1 MEPEPTSLLFFLQ
14 SYSSATVTL
23 EIFAL
28 IILLF
33 LSALMSG
40 SEVAFFSLKK
50 KDIDVAKDD
59 KQPRIELIQKLLRNK
74 KKLLAT
80 ILVGNNFIN
89 IGIVLLSAYLSANM
103 IHPYLEGLSFLGIN
117 FTVIFD
123 VIIIT
128 FILLLFG
135 EIIPKIYSAQNALK
149 FSQFSAPAIQFAQLL
164 TKPIALPLMSMSN
177 VLENNLKTSHKI
189 SVDQL
194 SQALELTS
202 EDAMT
207 TSEEQKI
214 LEGIVSFGNTETR
227 QIMTPRVDMYA
238 LRLNMT
244 FDQVIH
250 GVSDKGFSRVP
261 VYDDNIDE
269 IRGILYAKDL
279 LPYLNKEEV
288 DWVKLLRK
296 PFFVS
301 ENKKLDDLLSDF
313 QDRKTHLAVVV
324 DEYGGTS
331 GIVSLEDVLE
341 EVVGDISDE
350 FDDEQ
355 IYYSKL
361 DHDNFLFEGKTSLKD
376 FFRLMEVEEEDL
388 FDQHKGEAET
398 LAGFVLEIAQ
408 EVPNRRQKITFENYV
423 FAIESLDKKRI
434 KRIKVTRT
442 PRVEENQDDE

>member
-1 MEPEPTSLLFFLQ
+1 MEPEPASLLFFLQ
-14 SYSSATVTL
+14 SYDPTTVAL
-23 EIFAL
+23 EIFGL

-40 SEVAFFSLKK
+40 SEVAFFSLNK
-50 KDIDVAKDD
+50 KDIDIAKDE
-59 KQPRIELIQKLLRNK
+59 KQPKIDLVQKLLRNK

-89 IGIVLLSAYLSANM
+89 IGIVLLSAYLSAEL
-103 IHPYLEGLSFLGIN
+103 IHPYLTGLTLFGIN
-117 FTVIFD
+117 FSVFFD
-123 VIIIT
+123 VVIIT
-128 FILLLFG
+128 FLLLLFG

-149 FSQFSAPAIQFAQLL
+149 FSQFTAPSIQFAQLL
-164 TKPIALPLMSMSN
+164 TKPIAYPLMWMSN
-177 VLENNLKTSHKI
+177 LLEKNLKSSQKI

-202 EDAMT
+202 EDART
-207 TSEEQKI
+207 TTEEQKI

-227 QIMTPRVDMYA
+227 QIMTPRVDMFA

-244 FDQVIH
+244 FNQIVQS
-250 GVSDKGFSRVP
+250 VSDNGFSRVP

-269 IRGILYAKDL
+269 IRGVLYAKDL
-279 LPYLNKEEV
+279 LPYLNQEDVPWEQ
-288 DWVKLLRK
+288 LLRK

-313 QDRKTHLAVVV
+313 QERKTHLAVVV

-361 DHDNFLFEGKTSLKD
+361 DNDNYLFEGKTSLKD
-376 FFRLMEVEEEDL
+376 FYRLMEIEDEEV
-388 FDQHKGEAET
+388 FDEQKGEADT
-398 LAGFVLEIAQ
+398 LAGFILEITE
-408 EVPNRRQKITFENYV
+408 EVPNRRQKISFENYI
-423 FAIESLDKKRI
+423 FTIESIDKKRI
-434 KRIKVTRT
+434 KRIKITRI
-442 PRVEENQDDE
+442 PSVEEPEDDA

>member
-1 MEPEPTSLLFFLQ
+1 MEPEPASFLIFLQ
-14 SYSSATVTL
+14 SYSTTTVTL

-28 IILLF
+28 IVLLF

-50 KDIDVAKDD
+50 KDLDFAKEERA
-59 KQPRIELIQKLLRNK
+59 PRINLIQKLLRNR

-89 IGIVLLSAYLSANM
+89 IGIVLLSAYLSNIL
-103 IHPYLEGLSFLGIN
+103 IHPYIEGWEILGIN
-117 FTVIFD
+117 FSVIFD
-123 VIIIT
+123 VLIIT

-149 FSQFSAPAIQFAQLL
+149 FSQFSASSIQFTQLL
-164 TKPIALPLMSMSN
+164 VKPIAHPLMWMSKI
-177 VLENNLKTSHKI
+177 LERNLKTSQTI
-189 SVDQL
+189 SVDHL
-194 SQALELTS
+194 SQALELTF
-202 EDAMT
+202 EDAT
-207 TSEEQKI
+207 TTTEEQKI
-214 LEGIVSFGNTETR
+214 LEGIVNFGNTETR
-227 QIMTPRVDMYA
+227 QIMTPRVDMFS
-238 LRLNMT
+238 LRLNMD
-244 FDQVIH
+244 FEQVINA
-250 GVSDKGFSRVP
+250 VSDKGFSRVP

-279 LPYLNKEEV
+279 LPYLNQEKV
-288 DWVKLLRK
+288 NWTRLLRK

-313 QDRKTHLAVVV
+313 QERKTHLAVVV

-361 DHDNFLFEGKTSLKD
+361 DNDNFLFEGKTSLKD
-376 FFRLMEVEEEDL
+376 FMRLMDIEEEDL
-388 FDQHKGEAET
+388 FNENKGEAET
-398 LAGFVLEIAQ
+398 LAGFVLEISG
-408 EVPNRRQKITFENYV
+408 ESPNRRQKIPFENYI
-423 FAIESLDKKRI
+423 FAIESIDKKRI

-442 PRVEENQDDE
+442 PRTDAGQHES

>member
-28 IILLF
+28 IVLLF

-89 IGIVLLSAYLSANM
+89 IGIVLLSAYLSANI

-149 FSQFSAPAIQFAQLL
+149 FSQFTAPSIQFAQLL
-164 TKPIALPLMSMSN
+164 TKPIALPLLWMSN
-177 VLENNLKTSHKI
+177 LLEKNLKTSHKI

-244 FDQVIH
+244 FDQVIN
-250 GVSDKGFSRVP
+250 GVSDKGYSRVP

-388 FDQHKGEAET
+388 FDEHKGEAET